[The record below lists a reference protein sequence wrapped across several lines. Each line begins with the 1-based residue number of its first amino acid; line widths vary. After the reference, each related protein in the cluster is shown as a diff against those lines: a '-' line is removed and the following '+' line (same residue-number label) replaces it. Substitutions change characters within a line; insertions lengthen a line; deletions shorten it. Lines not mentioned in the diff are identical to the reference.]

1 MGRHRTYVL
10 GGTCP
15 KGHPLT
21 KPNVVHLR
29 YRGAATPRFSAKP
42 LGPMPPASGPRD
54 SRSRRA
60 MSNLPCDVSPAHPHF
75 WIEDEPEQ
83 EIDYADYDDRDD
95 DNDE

>member
-1 MGRHRTYVL
+1 
-10 GGTCP
+10 
-15 KGHPLT
+15 
-21 KPNVVHLR
+21 
-29 YRGAATPRFSAKP
+29 
-42 LGPMPPASGPRD
+42 
-54 SRSRRA
+54 